1 MRQKTRDLGPRM
13 TGINSA
19 PHVVVPSKPQF
30 VCRKNGP
37 IIMPSDGRCIH
48 RAYKTLTPVPSMQRY
63 NYYVTHSFLTAGAWS
78 RSQGS
83 RSVFF
88 GLAEPGS
95 TSAMLAAGVQAG
107 TKTGKMR
114 LQCAPSP
121 CSQGGWTPF
130 WGSHPADGGVIS
142 LYIRQA
148 AHRSWLRQEERTKN
162 KGTQGYLKVS
172 GPRLGTLG
180 LS

>member
-19 PHVVVPSKPQF
+19 PHFVVPSKPQF
-30 VCRKNGP
+30 VCLKNGP

-63 NYYVTHSFLTAGAWS
+63 NYYVTHSFRTSGVWS

-114 LQCAPSP
+114 LQLC
-121 CSQGGWTPF
+121 
-130 WGSHPADGGVIS
+130 
-142 LYIRQA
+142 
-148 AHRSWLRQEERTKN
+148 
-162 KGTQGYLKVS
+162 TQSVLS
-172 GPRLGTLG
+172 RRLDPILG
-180 LS
+180 LPPCRWWSDVTLHKTGCP

>member
-19 PHVVVPSKPQF
+19 PHFVVPSKPQF
-30 VCRKNGP
+30 VCLKNGP
-37 IIMPSDGRCIH
+37 IIMHSDGHCIH
-48 RAYKTLTPVPSMQRY
+48 RACKILTPVPSMQRY

-114 LQCAPSP
+114 LQLC
-121 CSQGGWTPF
+121 
-130 WGSHPADGGVIS
+130 
-142 LYIRQA
+142 
-148 AHRSWLRQEERTKN
+148 
-162 KGTQGYLKVS
+162 TQSVLS
-172 GPRLGTLG
+172 RRLDPILG
-180 LS
+180 LPPCRWWSDVTLHKTGCP